1 MQYLIAV
8 IVILLISFFSGL
20 VIGIVADDEDPDERA
35 REDSDQ
41 IEYLRRWREQRKS
54 S

>member
-8 IVILLISFFSGL
+8 IAVLLISFFSGL

>member
-1 MQYLIAV
+1 MQYVITV
-8 IVILLISFFSGL
+8 IVVLLFSFFSGL
-20 VIGIVADDEDPDERA
+20 VIGVVADDEDPDERA

-41 IEYLRRWREQRKS
+41 IEYLRRWREQRES

>member
-8 IVILLISFFSGL
+8 IVILLISFCSGL

>member
-35 REDSDQ
+35 REDSNQ